1 MARKAPPAK
10 IEIAPATVDWAP
22 KAVGVTFDW
31 AWRVTPAVGSPACGV
46 IRGTRADAQR
56 AAEEAV
62 ERLANPYWA
71 RSDYSRA
78 RAKAANVRR
87 GKRRPAVPADES
99 EADSDDSEDQEEPA
113 AMVA

>member
-1 MARKAPPAK
+1 MARKTPPAK

-31 AWRVTPAVGSPACGV
+31 AWHVTPAVGSPVCGV

-56 AAEEAV
+56 AAEEAI

-78 RAKAANVRR
+78 RAKAASARR
-87 GKRRPAVPADES
+87 GKRGQAPSPE
-99 EADSDDSEDQEEPA
+99 EADTDESEDQEEPA